1 MSRTETYSVSTDFT
15 NGLSITKLS
24 NEIVNN
30 VNITTTLRKIIVSG
44 DDVNIQFRQAI
55 ETSEK
60 TALDTIVA
68 IHQVLPEETGI
79 GLNGN
84 GVLYTKP
91 NDASV
96 YWKVDGGNEI
106 NLTVPNMG
114 TTSAASSDTVT
125 SSSSYFYHVDG
136 MTVSAPTDA
145 KYEIRFTSSIET
157 TSNSTVVEIVF
168 YKNGSE
174 ISGPILYCGDRS
186 AIYPASL
193 SSVQILSSGDVIKV
207 YARISDGKGNYKIY
221 YRQLILLQLA

>member
-1 MSRTETYSVSTDFT
+1 MSSIDYSIASDFT
-15 NGLSITKLS
+15 NGISLSVLGDEIEADETITKTLIKLGKFGDVVRIEFDFALS
-24 NEIVNN
+24 GAE
-30 VNITTTLRKIIVSG
+30 
-44 DDVNIQFRQAI
+44 Q
-55 ETSEK
+55 
-60 TALDTIVA
+60 TALDAVVA
-68 IHQVLPEETGI
+68 AHVRDPAEDGI
-79 GLNGN
+79 DVKGN
-84 GVLYTKP
+84 GRIYKKAGS
-91 NDASV
+91 DAV
-96 YWKVDGGNEI
+96 YWKPDGGTEV

-114 TTSAASSDTVT
+114 TTSAAASDKV
-125 SSSSYFYHVDG
+125 SSSSSSFYHVDG

-157 TSNSTVVEIVF
+157 SSNSTVVEIVF

-207 YARISDGKGNYKIY
+207 YARKSDGSGKYEIY